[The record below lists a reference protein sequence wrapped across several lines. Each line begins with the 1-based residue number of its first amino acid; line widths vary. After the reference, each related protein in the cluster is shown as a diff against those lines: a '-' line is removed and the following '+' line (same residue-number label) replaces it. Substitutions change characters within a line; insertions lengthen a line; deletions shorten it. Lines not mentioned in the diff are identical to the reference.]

1 MGSTNGSTR
10 TILLVEDNPDDALFA
25 KRAFSK
31 ICPHA
36 SLAVARDG
44 EAAINYL
51 AGSGEFQDRSR
62 HPLPSLVL
70 LDLKIPRKSGLEV
83 LEWMRSVPS
92 LQAMPVVVL
101 SSSNQPRDMDRA
113 HELGVV
119 SYHVKPVTNEAFME
133 MARSICQIWEEL
145 ARNPSA

>member
-1 MGSTNGSTR
+1 MGSTNDSSR
-10 TILLVEDNPDDALFA
+10 TILLVEDNSDDALFA

-36 SLAVARDG
+36 SLALARDG
-44 EAAINYL
+44 EAAINYV
-51 AGSGEFQDRSR
+51 AGTGKFQDRTR

-70 LDLKIPRKSGLEV
+70 LDLKLPRNSGLEV

-101 SSSNQPRDMDRA
+101 SSSNQPSDMDRA
-113 HELGVV
+113 HDLGVL

-133 MARSICQIWEEL
+133 MARSICLLWEEL
-145 ARNPSA
+145 AKPSA

>member
-1 MGSTNGSTR
+1 MGSTNGSSR

-31 ICPHA
+31 VCPHM

-44 EAAINYL
+44 EVATNYL
-51 AGSGEFQDRSR
+51 AGSGEFRDRSS

-70 LDLKIPRKSGLEV
+70 LDLKLPRKSGLEV

-92 LQAMPVVVL
+92 LQAMPVIVL
-101 SSSNQPRDMDRA
+101 SSSNQPQDVQRA
-113 HELGVV
+113 NDLGVL

-133 MARSICQIWEEL
+133 MARSICQVWEGL
-145 ARNPSA
+145 ARSPSA